1 MALIKGYSSV
11 PGSARRVKTPEGEI
25 ISHRQ
30 YRNIAVRK
38 QGWASLSEFENDQGW
53 KAFRYKIRENDPK
66 KDTSYASKLAGDYAK
81 VKRERDKNPPRRVG
95 AHWKKDPKLEPVGRN
110 MKRTPLGRL
119 LIAMGAVD
127 ESDIWG
133 QYA

>member
-1 MALIKGYSSV
+1 MALLKGYSAA
-11 PGSARRVKTPEGEI
+11 PGSARRVRTPSGEI

-38 QGWASLSEFENDQGW
+38 QGWSSLSEFENDQGW
-53 KAFRYKIRENDPK
+53 KSFRYKIRENDPK
-66 KDTSYASKLAGDYAK
+66 TPTTYSSKLAGDYAK
-81 VKRERDKNPPRRVG
+81 VKKQRDKNPPRRVNG
-95 AHWKKDPKLEPVGRN
+95 KWKRNPALEPVGRN
-110 MKRTPLGRL
+110 MKATPLGRL

>member
-1 MALIKGYSSV
+1 MALLKGYSSV
-11 PGSARRVKTPEGEI
+11 PGSARRVRTPDGEI

-30 YRNIAVRK
+30 YRNIAVQK
-38 QGWASLSEFENDQGW
+38 QGWRSLSEFENDQGW
-53 KAFRYKIRENDPK
+53 KSFRYKIREENPK
-66 KDTSYASKLAGDYAK
+66 TNTTYSSKLAGDYAK
-81 VKRERDKNPPRRVG
+81 VKRRREKVPPKRVG
-95 AHWKKDPKLEPVGRN
+95 TKWKRDPALEPVGRN